1 MEVPQNI
8 HFNGIISLYYRQS
21 ILGYPILANFHINGS
36 SNYYDGGSVNT
47 SNYVK
52 PYLHPL
58 QQKKQCPRISMATSQ
73 LSPHGNLGEALMGTK
88 KTITGLAK
96 VSRLLCAPG
105 MAPAAG
111 GRFRVGYPHTVP

>member
-58 QQKKQCPRISMATSQ
+58 QQKNNAQ
-73 LSPHGNLGEALMGTK
+73 
-88 KTITGLAK
+88 
-96 VSRLLCAPG
+96 
-105 MAPAAG
+105 
-111 GRFRVGYPHTVP
+111 GYPWPHPSLVLMEIWVRR